1 MIEYK
6 FKGFG
11 IWKFGNLNSFEFEND
26 SQKVGKN
33 NIYLRNI
40 FESDLKSREIW
51 NLKNIRKRI
60 KALNSLVARK

>member
-1 MIEYK
+1 MFEYK

-11 IWKFGNLNSFEFEND
+11 IWKFENFNSFEFEND
-26 SQKVGKN
+26 SQKVRKN

-51 NLKNIRKRI
+51 NLKIFEGF
-60 KALNSLVARK
+60 